1 MSRRSDN
8 LRDEAELRA
17 LRLIKDDPGIT
28 QRALAEELGVSLG
41 AAHYIVRAFLERG
54 LVKLARF
61 SASTDKRGYAYVI
74 TPKGLTEKAAI
85 AGRFLVRKREE
96 YEALRREIEELSA
109 ELGQDAEA
117 SDESQMYESSVVL

>member
-1 MSRRSDN
+1 M
-8 LRDEAELRA
+8 RDEAELRA

-28 QRALAEELGVSLG
+28 QRALAAELGISLG

-61 SASTDKRGYAYVI
+61 SASKDKRGYAYVL
-74 TPKGLTEKAAI
+74 TPKGLAEKAVI

-96 YEALRREIEELSA
+96 YEVLRREIEELSA
-109 ELGQDAEA
+109 ELAQDAEGSEA
-117 SDESQMYESSVVL
+117 SQVYEKSGVP

>member
-1 MSRRSDN
+1 MSRRSEN

-28 QRALAEELGVSLG
+28 QRALAKELGISLG

-54 LVKLARF
+54 LVKLSRF
-61 SASTDKRGYAYVI
+61 SASPNKRGYAYVL
-74 TPKGLTEKAAI
+74 TPKGLAEKAAI

-96 YEALRREIEELSA
+96 YDVLRRELEELSE
-109 ELGQDAEA
+109 ELAQDVGHPPHLGR
-117 SDESQMYESSVVL
+117 SKTL

>member
-1 MSRRSDN
+1 VSRRSDN

-28 QRALAEELGVSLG
+28 QRALAEELGISLG

-61 SASTDKRGYAYVI
+61 SASQNKRGYAYVL
-74 TPKGLTEKAAI
+74 TPKGMAEKAAI

-96 YEALRREIEELSA
+96 YDILRREIEELSA
-109 ELGQDAEA
+109 ELRHDADGSEA
-117 SDESQMYESSVVL
+117 SQSFENSAAP